1 MPGLVMTAIPS
12 PPRFTL
18 TPVLVIVGEMLRLR
32 YFLVILTLV
41 FPALVSSDSQP
52 QYRQEEGSN
61 EIPRSPSNAA
71 STACVR
77 SMTMIFK

>member
-1 MPGLVMTAIPS
+1 MTAIPRQPS
-12 PPRFTL
+12 STL

-41 FPALVSSDSQP
+41 FPALVSSESQP
-52 QYRQEEGSN
+52 QYRQEQGSN
-61 EIPRSPSNAA
+61 EITRSPSNAA